1 MNSNWLPEIVK
12 RSESGPYMKESDFD
26 MAIARKVPKLVQEY
40 GLKYDPNVLVP
51 SDDDM
56 ANRLYQAGMDLF
68 LEMGAYNMSTQRR
81 VLFTQ
86 DEVEE
91 AVALAPKNFTVGTGK
106 DAKLMR
112 HRGVESD
119 IPCIIHSG
127 PTGTPC
133 SEKFHPFI
141 LESCTQEPLIDCLGA
156 GSVSTYMGEK
166 IIPGTPTE
174 ILGVQRDAVVAREAT
189 RKAGRPG
196 MHINDVASPLTC
208 AGKISTINPDWG
220 MRPTD
225 GLLVSQMVELKT
237 DYDQL
242 SRATRM
248 KTVGMH
254 IVDLMT
260 PLVGGLGGGPQGTAI
275 VTIACHLLG
284 VMCYAASYHI
294 YGHMHLLK
302 STDTDRM
309 GLWVYSIGG
318 QALALNSPIL
328 SINAIYTQAGLGTE
342 EVLWE
347 IAAASVAS
355 TVSGIHQGG
364 VGATGGSTEDHTS
377 GLENRFNARV
387 SHSSLG
393 MSRDDANG
401 YVLAFLE
408 HYEESHKNPPPGK
421 PFSQIYTLDPLEPT
435 DEWLDIYNRVSDA
448 IVHIGLDIHNGWKK
462 ALR

>member
-1 MNSNWLPEIVK
+1 
-12 RSESGPYMKESDFD
+12 MKESDFD
-26 MAIARKVPKLVQEY
+26 MAIARRVPELIQEY
-40 GLKYDPNVLVP
+40 GLIYDPEVLVP

-56 ANRLYQAGMDLF
+56 ASRLYQAGLELF

-81 VLFTQ
+81 VIFSR

-91 AVALAPKNFTVGTGK
+91 TVALAPKDFTLGEGK
-106 DAKLMR
+106 DAVIMR
-112 HRGVESD
+112 HRGVESS

-133 SEKFHPFI
+133 SEQFHPFI
-141 LESCTQEPLIDCLGA
+141 LESCAQEPLVDCLGG

-166 IIPGTPTE
+166 IIPGTPLE
-174 ILGVQRDAVVAREAT
+174 ILGVQRDAAVAREAT

-208 AGKISTINPDWG
+208 AGKISTINPEWG
-220 MRPTD
+220 MRPSD

-242 SRATRM
+242 SRAARM

-284 VMCYAASYHI
+284 VMCYSASYHV
-294 YGHMHLLK
+294 YGHMHLLE

-309 GLWVYSIGG
+309 GLWVYSVGG
-318 QALALNSPIL
+318 QALALNSPIQA
-328 SINAIYTQAGLGTE
+328 INAIYTQAGLGTE

-364 VGATGGSTEDHTS
+364 VGATGGSKEDHTS
-377 GLENRFNARV
+377 GLENRFNAQV

-393 MSRDDANG
+393 MTRDEANG
-401 YVLAFLE
+401 YVLEFLR

-421 PFSQIYTLDPLEPT
+421 SFSKIYKLDPLGPT
-435 DEWLDIYNRVSDA
+435 DEWLDIYTKVSDA
-448 IVHIGLDIHNGWKK
+448 IVDIGLDIPNEWKK
-462 ALR
+462 TRG